1 MLGVSSWPL
10 STIFLLNFG
19 IVPTVWYFFA
29 FILFI
34 IIFQIHV
41 ERWTTEYMILIFGH
55 VGEGKS
61 LANKNLEYFFVK

>member
-10 STIFLLNFG
+10 PTIFLLNFG
-19 IVPTVWYFFA
+19 IVPTVWYFLA
-29 FILFI
+29 FILLI